1 MSAAR
6 GRDARGVLRGCQV
19 LRRAGRAAAGVAG
32 AGPLVREAP
41 LRLAGRGGIR
51 V

>member
-6 GRDARGVLRGCQV
+6 GRDARGALRGSPV
-19 LRRAGRAAAGVAG
+19 LRRARRVAAGVAG
-32 AGPLVREAP
+32 AGPQAREAP